1 MIKQLACYHSMLP
14 ILRLRKN
21 YLWYQPNPVHLT
33 EQLDGFV
40 VIGYC
45 SSPILAHCQVTKGNQ
60 KLLLRPI
67 QQHQQHHE
75 KWRKT

>member
-1 MIKQLACYHSMLP
+1 MKLLQGRRSVVCSLISGRNTATNDLP
-14 ILRLRKN
+14 V
-21 YLWYQPNPVHLT
+21 QPNPVHLT

-67 QQHQQHHE
+67 QQH
-75 KWRKT
+75 